1 MTKPTIHL
9 NGSDADSLLEGYM
22 TALTAVQQAID
33 TVQKTWPHGR
43 DYYIS
48 GDAAIHAAM
57 HEHRN
62 RLAMLE
68 SVRGELDTLAAHV
81 AEQQAEREAR
91 RRGR

>member
-33 TVQKTWPHGR
+33 AVQKTWPHGR

-57 HEHRN
+57 HEHRT
-62 RLAMLE
+62 RLEKLE
-68 SVRGELDTLAAHV
+68 AVRGELDALTAHV
-81 AEQQAEREAR
+81 AAQQALFVA